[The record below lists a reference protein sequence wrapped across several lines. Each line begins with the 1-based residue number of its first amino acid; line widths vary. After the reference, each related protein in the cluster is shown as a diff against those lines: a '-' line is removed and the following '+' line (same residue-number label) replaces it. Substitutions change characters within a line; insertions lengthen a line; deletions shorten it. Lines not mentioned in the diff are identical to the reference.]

1 MKKTYLIIIAGIL
14 FAIALVCAVVA
25 WIPLRIEPPAE
36 AMQQPPCGSTSRS
49 QQVATKCSELAAA
62 EIPTIAFCDLLHDE
76 ARYKNKIVRVQA
88 KLYGDSGDFGLG
100 DPSCRGENMGA
111 RVDFDST
118 YGIGADAQKAF
129 DGLLCLPS
137 RYYADKEA
145 DVVVVGRFD
154 GLDGKPG
161 DRYRTFQFTVMCVQ
175 RAENQRL
182 TYGAPDNV
190 SPNKSLHASRGSVFL
205 MVLY

>member
-1 MKKTYLIIIAGIL
+1 MNSRRRVNSTVGRNNSNSRGHVKKIVLLISLGFIVVVV
-14 FAIALVCAVVA
+14 LVGVSLAWLQRDVV
-25 WIPLRIEPPAE
+25 PPAD
-36 AMQQPPCGSTSRS
+36 AMLQPPCGSTSRS
-49 QQVATKCSELAAA
+49 EKSASKCSELSDPA
-62 EIPTIAFCDLLHDE
+62 ILTVAFCDLLHDE
-76 ARYKNKIVRVQA
+76 ARYKNKIVRTEA

-100 DPSCRGENMGA
+100 DPSCSGPKMGA

-129 DGLLCLPS
+129 DDLLCLPR

-145 DVVVVGRFD
+145 DVTVVGRFD

-175 RAENQRL
+175 RAQNQRL
-182 TYGAPDNV
+182 KYG
-190 SPNKSLHASRGSVFL
+190 GT
-205 MVLY
+205 

>member
-1 MKKTYLIIIAGIL
+1 VKKLLLIITGGIL
-14 FAIALVCAVVA
+14 FAFALVWVA
-25 WIPLRIEPPAE
+25 IAWTRLRVGPPAE
-36 AMQQPPCGSTSRS
+36 AMQQPPCGSTSRNKK
-49 QQVATKCSELAAA
+49 VATKCSELAGA
-62 EIPTIAFCDLLHDE
+62 EIPTVAFCDLLHDE
-76 ARYKNKIVRVQA
+76 ARYKNKIVRVRA
-88 KLYGDSGDFGLG
+88 KLDGDSGDFGLG
-100 DPSCRGENMGA
+100 DASCRGENRGA

-118 YGIGADAQKAF
+118 YGIAADAQKAF

-154 GLDGKPG
+154 GLDGKSG

-182 TYGAPDNV
+182 TYG
-190 SPNKSLHASRGSVFL
+190 GT
-205 MVLY
+205 